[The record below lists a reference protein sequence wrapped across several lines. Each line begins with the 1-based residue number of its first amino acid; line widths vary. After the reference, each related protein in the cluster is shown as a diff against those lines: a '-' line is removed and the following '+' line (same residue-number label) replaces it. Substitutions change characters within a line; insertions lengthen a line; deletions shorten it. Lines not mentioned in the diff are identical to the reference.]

1 MKEVL
6 LAAVACMPA
15 VFADN
20 YPRQPAIDVQHY
32 VFRLALSDESDAISG
47 EATIVVRLKESGVTQ
62 VALDLAA
69 PADGKGMTVDEVTFR
84 GSAIAYHHDRSRL
97 QLSLPSGLKNGDR
110 VEFTVRYHGI
120 PQAGLRILKNKY
132 GERCFFSSNWPD
144 FAHYWLPL
152 IDHPYDKA
160 SAEFLVTAP
169 SQYQVVANGRLA
181 ETLDLGDGRRITHW
195 IQPEPIAA
203 WLFNIGVAQFAARHF
218 GLEAGIPLETW
229 VYHQDRDAGIATFE
243 EPTRRAIQFF
253 SSHIGPY
260 PYGKLAAVETPANRG
275 GMEVASAIF
284 YGEETVTG
292 RPADHLVAHETA
304 HQWFGDSVTESD
316 WDDVWLSEGFAT
328 YFALLA
334 TENYEGFPAFA
345 AGLRRARAQVF
356 AAERQLPGVAVVQT
370 QPWTGIPNPIVY
382 QKGAWVLHLLR
393 GQIGAERF
401 WAGIREYYRRYRD
414 RNASTADFQ
423 HVMEEVSGMDLGWFF
438 RQWVYRAGSPVIE
451 GGWSYHAAAKKIE
464 IHLAQIQP
472 GPAYRLPLEIAV
484 DGKIN
489 KVELNVKQQRFQLP
503 AASAPSQVELDPNT
517 RMLMD
522 AKFSKD

>member
-62 VALDLAA
+62 VALDLAP

-181 ETLDLGDGRRITHW
+181 ETLDLGDGRRTTHW

-218 GLEAGIPLETW
+218 GLEAGIPLE
-229 VYHQDRDAGIATFE
+229 
-243 EPTRRAIQFF
+243 
-253 SSHIGPY
+253 
-260 PYGKLAAVETPANRG
+260 
-275 GMEVASAIF
+275 
-284 YGEETVTG
+284 
-292 RPADHLVAHETA
+292 
-304 HQWFGDSVTESD
+304 
-316 WDDVWLSEGFAT
+316 
-328 YFALLA
+328 
-334 TENYEGFPAFA
+334 
-345 AGLRRARAQVF
+345 
-356 AAERQLPGVAVVQT
+356 
-370 QPWTGIPNPIVY
+370 
-382 QKGAWVLHLLR
+382 
-393 GQIGAERF
+393 
-401 WAGIREYYRRYRD
+401 
-414 RNASTADFQ
+414 
-423 HVMEEVSGMDLGWFF
+423 
-438 RQWVYRAGSPVIE
+438 
-451 GGWSYHAAAKKIE
+451 
-464 IHLAQIQP
+464 
-472 GPAYRLPLEIAV
+472 
-484 DGKIN
+484 
-489 KVELNVKQQRFQLP
+489 
-503 AASAPSQVELDPNT
+503 
-517 RMLMD
+517 
-522 AKFSKD
+522 